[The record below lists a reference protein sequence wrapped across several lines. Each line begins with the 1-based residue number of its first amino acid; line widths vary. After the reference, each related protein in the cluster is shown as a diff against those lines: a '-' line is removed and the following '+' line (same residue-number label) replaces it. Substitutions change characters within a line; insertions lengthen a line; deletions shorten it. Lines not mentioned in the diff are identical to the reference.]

1 MSNEI
6 ALVNNAN
13 FAMMAE
19 AMGMAVDMKSKAK
32 ASNLAR
38 LKISHKAVMGEE
50 EVKGKLKKVEI
61 IDAGSYVLNFDE
73 KDYYLPTPVIR
84 LFNQRFMY
92 KRFIKGAPGEANKY
106 VKTVMDKDLNADLR
120 DNTGGFN
127 CGKPSGWIKDYNA
140 LPQDIKNLMKSI
152 KRVRVLFGEI
162 SSNGNAFDG
171 AGNQVEIA
179 DNIPFIWEIDN
190 KDAFKSAGAV
200 VTQFAKQNRILPQN
214 WVQLATEAHA
224 LPNGESFYTPVFT
237 IDFNNTVALEDKD
250 QETFTNFNDWISN
263 YNDYI
268 IKTHNEAATKKAQDR
283 DDELVEEF
291 VDVDVA
297 A

>member
-1 MSNEI
+1 MSNL

-19 AMGMAVDMKSKAK
+19 AMGMSVDMKVKKQS
-32 ASNLAR
+32 SNLAR

-50 EVKGKLKKVEI
+50 EVKGKIKKVEI
-61 IDAGSYVLNFDE
+61 IDAGSYVLNYNEQDIYISAPE
-73 KDYYLPTPVIR
+73 IR

-92 KRFIKGAPGEANKY
+92 KRFVKGAPGEANLY
-106 VKTVMDKDLNADLR
+106 VKTLMDKDLNADLR

-152 KRVRVLFGEI
+152 KRVRVFFGEI
-162 SSNGNAFDG
+162 SAMGSALDA
-171 AGNQVEIA
+171 AGNMV
-179 DNIPFIWEIDN
+179 DLPDSIPFIWEIDN

-200 VTQFAKQNRILPQN
+200 VAQFAKQNRLLPQH
-214 WVQLATEAHA
+214 WVKLGTDANP
-224 LPNGESFYTPVFT
+224 LPNGESFYTPTFN
-237 IDFNNTVALEDKD
+237 INFNNMVPLEDKD
-250 QETFTNFNDWISN
+250 QETFTNFNDWIEN
-263 YNDYI
+263 YNNYI
-268 IKTHNEAATKKAQDR
+268 IKTHNEAAAKKEQDR
-283 DDELVEEF
+283 DDGLVEEF